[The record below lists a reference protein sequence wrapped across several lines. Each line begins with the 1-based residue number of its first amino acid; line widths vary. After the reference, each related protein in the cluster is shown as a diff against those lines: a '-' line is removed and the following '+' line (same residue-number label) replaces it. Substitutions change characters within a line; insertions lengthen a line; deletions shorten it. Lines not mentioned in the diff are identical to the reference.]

1 MENRKPVGLAVIGYG
16 GMGAWH
22 TKKVKNLP
30 EVELVGIYDIKL
42 ERNALAEENGI
53 HAYPSM
59 EALLADSRVEL
70 VTVAVP
76 NHLHRDICIAA
87 MDAGKNVICEKPVAM
102 DSRELGEMISS
113 ANRNGVLFTVHQN
126 RRWDEDFRIIRKLYE
141 ENTLGRI
148 FRIESRTHGSRGI
161 PGDWRNQKQ
170 YGGGMLM
177 DWGVHL
183 LDQLLWMLPGKIL
196 SVYAQM
202 SYVTNE
208 NCDDGFTAQLI
219 FENDVTVEVQVSTS
233 NFIGLP
239 RWYVL
244 GENGTVSIERWTLE
258 GKIVKVSDWEK
269 RDAVPV
275 VTAAGITKTMAPRT
289 ADTIKEYPL
298 PRIECDVR
306 DFYRNVVKALHGE
319 ETQIVTHDQVM
330 RVMKLMEA
338 IRLSAETNTVI
349 KDFDMPKAE
358 E

>member
-1 MENRKPVGLAVIGYG
+1 MEQNPIRLGVIGYG
-16 GMGAWH
+16 GMGSWH
-22 TKKVKNLP
+22 TKKVAKLP
-30 EVELVGIYDIKL
+30 EIELAGVYDIKP
-42 ERNALAEENGI
+42 ERQALAKENGI
-53 HAYPSM
+53 HAYASM
-59 EALLADSRVEL
+59 EALLSDESISL

-76 NHLHRDICIAA
+76 NHLHREICIAA

-102 DSRELGEMISS
+102 NSTELQEMIDA

-126 RRWDEDFRIIRKLYE
+126 RRWDEDFRIVRKLYE

-208 NCDDGFTAQLI
+208 DCDDGFTAQLI
-219 FENDVTVEVQVSTS
+219 FENDVAVEVQVATS

-244 GENGTVSIERWTLE
+244 GENGTASIERWTLE
-258 GKIVKVSDWEK
+258 GKIVKVAGWEK
-269 RDAVPV
+269 REAVPV
-275 VTAAGITKTMAPRT
+275 VSAAGITDSMVPRT
-289 ADTIKEYPL
+289 NDTIKEYPL
-298 PRIECDVR
+298 PRLECDVR

-319 ETQIVTHDQVM
+319 EPQIVTHAQAM
-330 RVMKLMEA
+330 RVMRLMEA
-338 IRLSAETNTVI
+338 IRQSAATNTVI
-349 KDFDMPKAE
+349 KDFDLYPPVE
-358 E
+358 G

>member
-1 MENRKPVGLAVIGYG
+1 MPVQKPVRLAVIGYG
-16 GMGAWH
+16 TMGGWH
-22 TKKVKNLP
+22 TKKVSKLE
-30 EVELVGIYDIKL
+30 EVELAGIYDIKP
-42 ERNALAEENGI
+42 ERLALAKENGI
-53 HAYPSM
+53 FAYESM
-59 EALLADSRVEL
+59 EALLADPTVDL

-76 NHLHRDICIAA
+76 NHLHRDICVKA

-102 DSRELGEMISS
+102 DSAQLQDMID
-113 ANRNGVLFTVHQN
+113 AAKCNGVLFTVHQN
-126 RRWDEDFRIIRKLYE
+126 RRWDEDFRIVRKLYE

-183 LDQLLWMLPGKIL
+183 LDQILWMLPGKIQ

-208 NCDDGFTAQLI
+208 DCDDGFTAQLQ
-219 FENDVTVEVQVSTS
+219 FEQDVVVEVQVSTS

-244 GENGTVSIERWTLE
+244 GENGTASIERWTME
-258 GKIVKVSDWEK
+258 GKIVMVSDWEN

-275 VTAAGITKTMAPRT
+275 VTAAGVTKTMAPRT
-289 ADTIKEYPL
+289 SETIKEYPL
-298 PRIECDVR
+298 PRIELDVR
-306 DFYRNVVKALHGE
+306 DFYRNVVKAIHGE
-319 ETQIVTHDQVM
+319 ETQIVTHKQVM

-338 IRLSAETNTVI
+338 IRLSAQTNTVI
-349 KDFDMPKAE
+349 KDFDI
-358 E
+358 

>member
-1 MENRKPVGLAVIGYG
+1 MENQKRIRLAVIGYG
-16 GMGAWH
+16 TMGSWH
-22 TKKVKNLP
+22 IGKAKTLP
-30 EVELVGIYDIKL
+30 EIEIAGIYDINP
-42 ERNALAEENGI
+42 ERIELATTRGYR
-53 HAYPSM
+53 AYESM
-59 EALLADSRVEL
+59 EVLLADPSVDL

-87 MDAGKNVICEKPVAM
+87 MDAGKHVICEKPVAM
-102 DSRELGEMISS
+102 DSKELQEMIDA

-126 RRWDEDFRIIRKLYE
+126 RRWDEDFRIVRKLYE

-183 LDQLLWMLPGKIL
+183 LDQILWMLPGKIL
-196 SVYAQM
+196 SVYAQL

-208 NCDDGFTAQLI
+208 DCDDGFTAQLQ

-244 GENGTVSIERWTLE
+244 GENGTACIERWSLE
-258 GKIVKVSDWEK
+258 GKIVMVSDWEH

-275 VTAAGITKTMAPRT
+275 VTAAGVTKTMAPRT
-289 ADTIKEYPL
+289 SDTIKEYPL
-298 PRIECDVR
+298 PRVECDVL
-306 DFYRNVVKALHGE
+306 DFYRNVVKTLHGE
-319 ETQIVTHDQVM
+319 QTQIVTHAQVM

-338 IRLSAETNTVI
+338 IRESAATNQVI
-349 KDFDMPKAE
+349 KDFDQ
-358 E
+358 

>member
-1 MENRKPVGLAVIGYG
+1 MPVQKPVRLAVIGYG
-16 GMGAWH
+16 TMGGWH
-22 TKKVKNLP
+22 TKKVRKLE
-30 EVELVGIYDIKL
+30 EVELAGIYDIKP
-42 ERNALAEENGI
+42 ERLALAKENGI
-53 HAYPSM
+53 FAYESM
-59 EALLADSRVEL
+59 EALLADPTVDL

-76 NHLHRDICIAA
+76 NHLHRDICVKA

-102 DSRELGEMISS
+102 DSAQLQDMID
-113 ANRNGVLFTVHQN
+113 AAKRNGVLFTVHQN
-126 RRWDEDFRIIRKLYE
+126 RRWDEDFRIVRKLYE

-183 LDQLLWMLPGKIL
+183 LDQILWMLPGKIQ

-208 NCDDGFTAQLI
+208 DCDDGFTAQLQ
-219 FENDVTVEVQVSTS
+219 FEQDVVVEVQVSTS

-244 GENGTVSIERWTLE
+244 GENGTASIERWTME
-258 GKIVKVSDWEK
+258 GKIVMVSDWEN

-275 VTAAGITKTMAPRT
+275 VTAAGVTKTMAPRT
-289 ADTIKEYPL
+289 SETIKEYPL
-298 PRIECDVR
+298 PRIELDVR
-306 DFYRNVVKALHGE
+306 DFYRNVVKAIHGE
-319 ETQIVTHDQVM
+319 ETQIVTHKQVM

-338 IRLSAETNTVI
+338 IRLSAQTNTVI
-349 KDFDMPKAE
+349 KDFDI
-358 E
+358 

>member
-1 MENRKPVGLAVIGYG
+1 MENQKPVRLAVIGYG

-22 TKKVKNLP
+22 TKKVAKLP
-30 EVELVGIYDIKL
+30 EVELAGIFDIKP
-42 ERNALAEENGI
+42 ERIALAQENGI
-53 HAYPSM
+53 FTYDSL
-59 EALLADSRVEL
+59 EALLADETVDL
-70 VTVAVP
+70 VTVAIP
-76 NHLHRDICIAA
+76 NHLHKDVCVQA
-87 MDAGKNVICEKPVAM
+87 MNAGKNVICEKPVAM
-102 DSRELGEMISS
+102 VSRELQAMIDA
-113 ANRNGVLFTVHQN
+113 ANANNVLFTVHQN
-126 RRWDEDFRIIRKLYE
+126 RRWDEDFRIVRKLYE

-208 NCDDGFTAQLI
+208 DCDDGFTAQLQ
-219 FENDVTVEVQVSTS
+219 FEHDVVVEVQVATS

-244 GENGTVSIERWTLE
+244 GENGTASIERWTLE
-258 GKIVKVSDWEK
+258 GKIVKVSDWEH

-289 ADTIKEYPL
+289 SETIKEYPL

-306 DFYRNVVKALHGE
+306 DFYRNVVKALRGE
-319 ETQIVTHDQVM
+319 EAQIVTHAQVM
-330 RVMKLMEA
+330 RVMRLMEA
-338 IRLSAETNTVI
+338 IRESAATNTVI
-349 KDFDMPKAE
+349 KDFDN
-358 E
+358 

>member
-1 MENRKPVGLAVIGYG
+1 MDSKKPVGLAVIGYG
-16 GMGAWH
+16 TMGAWH
-22 TKKVKNLP
+22 TKKVSKLP
-30 EVELVGIYDIKL
+30 EVELIGIYDIKP
-42 ERNALAEENGI
+42 ERTQLAGENGI
-53 HAYPSM
+53 FAYDSM
-59 EALLADSRVEL
+59 EALLADDRVQL
-70 VTVAVP
+70 VTVAIP
-76 NHLHRDICIAA
+76 NHLHKDVCIAA

-102 DSRELGEMISS
+102 DSVELQAMIDAS
-113 ANRNGVLFTVHQN
+113 NRNGVLFTVHQN
-126 RRWDEDFRIIRKLYE
+126 RRWDEDFRIVRKLYE

-208 NCDDGFTAQLI
+208 DCDDGFTAQI
-219 FENDVTVEVQVSTS
+219 QFENDVAVEVQVSTS

-244 GENGTVSIERWTLE
+244 GENGTASIERWTLE
-258 GKIVKVSDWEK
+258 GKIVKVSDWEH

-275 VTAAGITKTMAPRT
+275 VTAAGVTKTMAPRT
-289 ADTIKEYPL
+289 SDTIKEYPL

-306 DFYRNVVKALHGE
+306 DFYRNVVKALHGQ
-319 ETQIVTHDQVM
+319 ETQIVTHAQVM

-338 IRLSAETNTVI
+338 IRLSAATNEVI
-349 KDFDMPKAE
+349 KDFDI
-358 E
+358 

>member
-1 MENRKPVGLAVIGYG
+1 MNGHKPIRLAVIGYG

-22 TKKVKNLP
+22 TKKVAKLP
-30 EVELVGIYDIKL
+30 EIALSGIYDIKP
-42 ERNALAEENGI
+42 ERMALARENGI
-53 HAYPSM
+53 FTYDSL
-59 EALLADSRVEL
+59 EALLADPSVDL

-87 MDAGKNVICEKPVAM
+87 MDAGKNVICEKPVALN
-102 DSRELGEMISS
+102 SEELQDMISA

-161 PGDWRNQKQ
+161 PGDWRNQKC

-208 NCDDGFTAQLI
+208 DCDDGFTAQLQ
-219 FENDVTVEVQVSTS
+219 FENDVAVEVQVSTN

-244 GENGTVSIERWTLE
+244 GENGTVSIERWSLE
-258 GKIVKVSDWEK
+258 GKIVMVSDWEN
-269 RDAVPV
+269 RDVVPV

-306 DFYRNVVKALHGE
+306 DFYRNVAKTLWGE
-319 ETQIVTHDQVM
+319 ETQIVTHKQVM
-330 RVMKLMEA
+330 RVMNLMEA
-338 IRLSAETNTVI
+338 IRQSVETNTVI
-349 KDFDMPKAE
+349 KDFDLL
-358 E
+358 

>member
-1 MENRKPVGLAVIGYG
+1 MENLTPVRLAVIGYG
-16 GMGAWH
+16 GMGSWH
-22 TKKVKNLP
+22 TKKVKKLP
-30 EVELVGIYDIKL
+30 EIELAGIYDIKP
-42 ERNALAEENGI
+42 ERMALARENEI
-53 HAYPSM
+53 FTYDSM
-59 EALLADSRVEL
+59 EALLADPSVEL

-102 DSRELGEMISS
+102 NSREVRDMIAA

-126 RRWDEDFRIIRKLYE
+126 RRWDEDFRIVRKLYE

-183 LDQLLWMLPGKIL
+183 LDQLLWMLPGKVL

-202 SYVTNE
+202 SYVTND
-208 NCDDGFTAQLI
+208 NCDDGFTAQLQ
-219 FENDVTVEVQVSTS
+219 FENDVVVEVQVATS

-244 GENGTVSIERWTLE
+244 GENGTASIERWTME
-258 GKIVKVSDWEK
+258 GKIVMVSDWEN

-289 ADTIKEYPL
+289 SETIQEYPL

-306 DFYRNVVKALHGE
+306 DFYRNVVKAIHGQE
-319 ETQIVTHDQVM
+319 PQIVTHEQVL
-330 RVMKLMEA
+330 RVMNLMEA
-338 IRLSAETNTVI
+338 IRRSAATNEVI
-349 KDFDMPKAE
+349 KDFDI
-358 E
+358 

>member
-1 MENRKPVGLAVIGYG
+1 MNIQKPVRLAVIGYG

-22 TKKVKNLP
+22 TKKVAKLP
-30 EVELVGIYDIKL
+30 EIELAGIYDIKP
-42 ERNALAEENGI
+42 ERIALAQENGI
-53 HAYPSM
+53 FTYDSP
-59 EALLADSRVEL
+59 ETLLADPTVDL

-76 NHLHRDICIAA
+76 NHLHRDICVAA

-102 DSRELGEMISS
+102 NSRELQEMIDA

-183 LDQLLWMLPGKIL
+183 LDQILWMLPGKIR

-208 NCDDGFTAQLI
+208 DCDDGFTAQLQ
-219 FENDVTVEVQVSTS
+219 FDNDVVVEVQVATS
-233 NFIGLP
+233 NFISLP

-258 GKIVKVSDWEK
+258 GKIVMVSDWQN

-289 ADTIKEYPL
+289 SETIKEYPL
-298 PRIECDVR
+298 PRIELDVR
-306 DFYRNVVKALHGE
+306 DFYRNVVKALRGE
-319 ETQIVTHDQVM
+319 EAQIVTHAQVLRVM
-330 RVMKLMEA
+330 RLMEA
-338 IRLSAETNTVI
+338 IRQSAATNEVI
-349 KDFDMPKAE
+349 KNFDN
-358 E
+358 

>member
-1 MENRKPVGLAVIGYG
+1 MNTNKPFSLAVIGYG

-22 TKKVKNLP
+22 TKKVSKLP
-30 EVELVGIYDIKL
+30 EIELAGIYDIKP
-42 ERNALAEENGI
+42 ERVALAQENGI
-53 HAYPSM
+53 FTYDSM
-59 EALLADSRVEL
+59 EALLQDKSVDL

-87 MDAGKNVICEKPVAM
+87 MNAGKHVICEKPVAM
-102 DSRELGEMISS
+102 NSRELQDMIDA
-113 ANRNGVLFTVHQN
+113 ANRNNVLFTVHQN

-161 PGDWRNQKQ
+161 PGDWRNQKR

-208 NCDDGFTAQLI
+208 DCDDGFTAQLL
-219 FENDVTVEVQVSTS
+219 FEHDVAVEVQVSTN
-233 NFIGLP
+233 NFISLP

-244 GENGTVSIERWTLE
+244 GENGSVSIERWTLE
-258 GKIVKVSDWEK
+258 GKIVKVSDWEN
-269 RDAVPV
+269 RDVVPV

-289 ADTIKEYPL
+289 NDTIKEYPL

-306 DFYRNVVKALHGE
+306 DFYRNVAKALRGE
-319 ETQIVTHDQVM
+319 EVQIVTHKQVM
-330 RVMKLMEA
+330 RVMRLMEA
-338 IRLSAETNTVI
+338 IRLSVETNTVI
-349 KDFDMPKAE
+349 KDFDQI
-358 E
+358 